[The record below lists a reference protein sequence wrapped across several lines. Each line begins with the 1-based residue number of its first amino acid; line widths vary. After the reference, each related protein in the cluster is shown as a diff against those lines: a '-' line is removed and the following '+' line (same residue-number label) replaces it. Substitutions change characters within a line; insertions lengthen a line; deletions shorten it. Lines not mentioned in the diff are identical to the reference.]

1 MDGTEKSLVSILNNF
16 RKDNPSVNGIAISTT
31 DGLPIASDPRDC
43 AELLCATASAVFA
56 AGKGMGLALGM
67 GGLSCAIVEAENSVY
82 LISGSENAALLM
94 SLQSRDEADGISTK
108 LSGLWAELE
117 AFLGSM

>member
-1 MDGTEKSLVSILNNF
+1 MDGTEKSLALVLNNF
-16 RKDNPSVNGIAISTT
+16 RKDNPVVNSIAISTT

-56 AGKGMGLALGM
+56 AGKGMGGVLGM
-67 GGLSCAIVEAENSVY
+67 GGLNCAIVEAENNVY

-94 SLQSRDEADGISTK
+94 SLKGREEADVISEK
-108 LSGLWAELE
+108 LSGLWKELE
-117 AFLGSM
+117 TFLGGI